1 MDEGPWKKLLE
12 NEIAERRK
20 RWDKAERK
28 RTVCRYQI
36 AFQPADT
43 PKGILNRNKRTNSG
57 KFTWKNDFAFL
68 AGGRTRAKCQS
79 KSVLGF
85 RRVFVVMMG
94 VFLRIL
100 KVSS

>member
-57 KFTWKNDFAFL
+57 KFTWKNDCFF
-68 AGGRTRAKCQS
+68 GRGED
-79 KSVLGF
+79 KSQ
-85 RRVFVVMMG
+85 MPKQIS
-94 VFLRIL
+94 LRL
-100 KVSS
+100 S